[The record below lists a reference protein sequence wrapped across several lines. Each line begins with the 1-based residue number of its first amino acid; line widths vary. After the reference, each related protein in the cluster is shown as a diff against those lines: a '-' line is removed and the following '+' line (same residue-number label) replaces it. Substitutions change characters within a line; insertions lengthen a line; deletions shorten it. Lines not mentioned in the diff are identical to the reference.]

1 MRCTAVVLREVFKG
15 KAEVFQFLIYL
26 VECPL
31 DFAWCIQNLYA
42 AREGVIAQSKR
53 LLDLHCVV
61 PVGRQDRAP
70 SSKGISLSAKPDGSH
85 FSGCSH
91 GLTGEQRMLWHLLT
105 ASPEL
110 CLVQHIL
117 PTAEPLAAPK
127 SCSASSQPGW
137 LRPVCALTA
146 LHSHNSELLQ
156 PQAEECRSTACL
168 PPSLPR
174 NNLDQLFLCNILK
187 TCWY

>member
-1 MRCTAVVLREVFKG
+1 MVLREVFKG
-15 KAEVFQFLIYL
+15 QAEVFQFLFYL

-31 DFAWCIQNLYA
+31 DFLWCVQNLYA
-42 AREGVIAQSKR
+42 AGEGVIVQSKR
-53 LLDLHCVV
+53 LLDLHRVV
-61 PVGRQDRAP
+61 PVGRQDRAC
-70 SSKGISLSAKPDGSH
+70 SSKGISLSAKPAGPN
-85 FSGCSH
+85 FSVCSH
-91 GLTGEQRMLWHLLT
+91 GLTGEPRLLRRLLT

-110 CLVQHIL
+110 CLVQYIL

-127 SCSASSQPGW
+127 ICSASSQPGW

-146 LHSHNSELLQ
+146 LRSHSSELLQ

-174 NNLDQLFLCNILK
+174 NNLEQLFLCNILE
-187 TCWY
+187 TC

>member
-1 MRCTAVVLREVFKG
+1 MRCCCGFRRGFQGPRRSFSVPLLSGGVPSWLSVVCSKPLCCWWRGHNAKQ
-15 KAEVFQFLIYL
+15 KASWSSLCSSCGET
-26 VECPL
+26 E
-31 DFAWCIQNLYA
+31 QN
-42 AREGVIAQSKR
+42 S
-53 LLDLHCVV
+53 
-61 PVGRQDRAP
+61 
-70 SSKGISLSAKPDGSH
+70 SSKGISLSARPAGPH

-91 GLTGEQRMLWHLLT
+91 VLTGEQRMLWHLLT

-127 SCSASSQPGW
+127 ICSASSQPGW
-137 LRPVCALTA
+137 LRPVCAPTA

-168 PPSLPR
+168 LPSLPR
-174 NNLDQLFLCNILK
+174 NNLEQLFLCNILK